1 MKRIKYLLS
10 CLALGLS
17 ACSDDN
23 SSLQQDNDS
32 KAMTVKTVIMGS
44 SRAMITD
51 THFPSGSALGITLVD
66 NKDGVLSY
74 DGLTEGYYNV
84 KYVSSGTYPNQT
96 WTAADKPIYL
106 SSTDGRAVAY
116 FPYADEEDD
125 FTALTIQANGQTDY
139 MYSEWV
145 KPINNL
151 NSEAAF
157 EMKHAMAGIRISL
170 KRGSYTGTGAVSEI
184 RLASTALGISG
195 TLNAV
200 DGTISDVTTGEIN
213 TYMMQPVFASFNVTA
228 EDYTPT
234 LLMAVPVPGVRD
246 DVTITVTIDGHIYQV
261 KGLMVQPFYSGN
273 IYTFK
278 LTLDNTALSVSD
290 EVSICPW
297 TEDDSASTDNG
308 GLLTPV
314 TPTP

>member
-1 MKRIKYLLS
+1 MKRIKYLLP
-10 CLALGLS
+10 CLALGLLS
-17 ACSDDN
+17 CSDDN
-23 SSLQQDNDS
+23 TSPQQESVS
-32 KAMTVKTVIMGS
+32 KAMTVKTEIRGS

-51 THFPSGSALGITLVD
+51 THFQSGSALGITLVD
-66 NKDGVLSY
+66 NKDGVLTY

-84 KYVSSGTYPNQT
+84 KYVSSGTYPNQI

-125 FTALTIQANGQTDY
+125 FTALTIKANGQTDY

-151 NSEAAF
+151 NSEAMF

-170 KRGSYTGTGAVSEI
+170 KRGSYTGAGSVSDI
-184 RLASTALGISG
+184 RLTSSALGVSG
-195 TLNAV
+195 TLNAA

-213 TYMMQPVFASFNVTA
+213 TYMLQPVFTSFNVTA
-228 EDYTPT
+228 DDYTPT

-246 DVTITVTIDGHIYQV
+246 DVSISVTIDGHVFQA

-290 EVSICPW
+290 EVSITPW
-297 TEDDSASTDNG
+297 LEDDTASTDNG

-314 TPTP
+314 SPIP

>member
-1 MKRIKYLLS
+1 MKRIKYLLP
-10 CLALGLS
+10 CLALGLLS
-17 ACSDDN
+17 CSDDN
-23 SSLQQDNDS
+23 TSPQQESVS
-32 KAMTVKTVIMGS
+32 KAMTVKTEIRGS

-51 THFPSGSALGITLVD
+51 THFQSGSALGITLVD
-66 NKDGVLSY
+66 NKDGVLTY

-84 KYVSSGTYPNQT
+84 KYVSSGTYPNQI

-125 FTALTIQANGQTDY
+125 FTALTIKANGQTDY

-151 NSEAAF
+151 NSEAMF

-170 KRGSYTGTGAVSEI
+170 KRGSYTGAGSVSDI
-184 RLASTALGISG
+184 RLTSSALGVSG
-195 TLNAV
+195 TLNAA

-213 TYMMQPVFASFNVTA
+213 TYMLQPVFTSFNVTA
-228 EDYTPT
+228 DDYTPT

-246 DVTITVTIDGHIYQV
+246 DVSISVTIDGHVFQA

-278 LTLDNTALSVSD
+278 LTLDNTALSISD
-290 EVSICPW
+290 EVSITPW
-297 TEDDSASTDNG
+297 LEDDTASTDNG

-314 TPTP
+314 SPTP

>member
-1 MKRIKYLLS
+1 MKRINYLLP
-10 CLALGLS
+10 CLALGLLS
-17 ACSDDN
+17 CSDDN
-23 SSLQQDNDS
+23 TSPQQESVS
-32 KAMTVKTVIMGS
+32 KAMTVKTEIRGS

-51 THFPSGSALGITLVD
+51 THFQSGSALGITLVD
-66 NKDGVLSY
+66 NKDGVLTY

-84 KYVSSGTYPNQT
+84 KYVSSDTYPNQI

-125 FTALTIQANGQTDY
+125 FTALTIKANGQTDY

-151 NSEAAF
+151 SSEAMF

-170 KRGSYTGTGAVSEI
+170 KRGSYTGAGSVSDI
-184 RLASTALGISG
+184 RLTSSALGVSG
-195 TLNAV
+195 TLNAA

-213 TYMMQPVFASFNVTA
+213 TYMLQPVFTSFNVTA
-228 EDYTPT
+228 DDYTPT

-246 DVTITVTIDGHIYQV
+246 DVSISVTIDGHVFQA

-278 LTLDNTALSVSD
+278 LTLDNTALSISD
-290 EVSICPW
+290 EVSITPW
-297 TEDDSASTDNG
+297 LEDDTASTDNG

-314 TPTP
+314 SPTP